1 MKRVFQF
8 VMLLALTVGLA
19 GCGSKDLTYSGP
31 VYPPTATIT
40 KVFQPG
46 QVPRSCRVFA
56 EVVALMP
63 ANLTGR
69 EVENTILAEAGRRG
83 AEMVLFG
90 QSRQGKDSKTQFLYF
105 GPQREY
111 PFAEF
116 WSGWKFGYSL
126 WKEQGDWLNIGY
138 NELGSDSV
146 RYDVPLAM
154 QLAML
159 RCH

>member
-1 MKRVFQF
+1 MERTLRL

-19 GCGSKDLTYSGP
+19 GCGGKDLTYSGH
-31 VYPPTATIT
+31 VYPSTTAIT

-56 EVVALMP
+56 EVVALLP

-69 EVENTILAEAGRRG
+69 EVENAILAEAGKRG
-83 AEMVLFG
+83 AEMVLIG
-90 QSRQGKDSKTQFLYF
+90 QSRQGEDNKSEFLYF
-105 GPQREY
+105 GPRREY
-111 PFAEF
+111 PFSES
-116 WSGWKFGYSL
+116 WSGWEFGFSL
-126 WKEQGDWLNIGY
+126 WKKQGDWLNIGY

-159 RCH
+159 RCQ